1 MFEYEY
7 PRPALTV
14 DAVVFCIKSGEINV
28 LLIERKNN
36 PYKNCWALPGGFV
49 DIDELIDKAVLREL
63 EEETCL
69 KNVELKRLNVYD
81 AIDRDPR
88 GRTISVVYYGQVDE
102 SNSIVKGEDDAKQAK
117 WFSIKSLPSL
127 AFDHEIV
134 LKDAIKA
141 FKTK

>member
-36 PYKNCWALPGGFV
+36 PYKDCWALPGGFV

-102 SNSIVKGEDDAKQAK
+102 INSIVKGEDDAKQAK
-117 WFSIKSLPSL
+117 WFSIKSLPNL

>member
-36 PYKNCWALPGGFV
+36 PYKDCWALPGGFV

-102 SNSIVKGEDDAKQAK
+102 SNSIVKGEDDAKQAR

>member
-36 PYKNCWALPGGFV
+36 PYKDCWALPGGFV

>member
-36 PYKNCWALPGGFV
+36 PYKDFWALPGGFV

-102 SNSIVKGEDDAKQAK
+102 INSIVKGEDDAKQAK
-117 WFSIKSLPSL
+117 WFSIKSLPNL